1 MTSEGIKNKSSQD
14 VFEELHKSEEEE
26 KLENDEDLF
35 EDLSPQMSQLS
46 HSKWKFI
53 GDCAWLMPTD
63 GPDGN
68 IVVNNTEADGRP
80 SRKRYGRST
89 LYRWQVYDRNICFRR
104 RSEPKIEATVV
115 KSEEMDE
122 DEIEEDD
129 ENMKP
134 FCCNIC
140 ARGFHCKCLVN
151 ALGSAW

>member
-1 MTSEGIKNKSSQD
+1 MLILGWILKMSKLYFLLKLSFRWFCGTKNFLSKMTSGGIKNKSSQD

-68 IVVNNTEADGRP
+68 MIVNNTEADGRP
-80 SRKRYGRST
+80 SRKRYGM
-89 LYRWQVYDRNICFRR
+89 
-104 RSEPKIEATVV
+104 ATF
-115 KSEEMDE
+115 S
-122 DEIEEDD
+122 
-129 ENMKP
+129 
-134 FCCNIC
+134 
-140 ARGFHCKCLVN
+140 G
-151 ALGSAW
+151 

>member
-1 MTSEGIKNKSSQD
+1 MTSGGIKNKSSQD

-68 IVVNNTEADGRP
+68 MIVNNTEADGRP
-80 SRKRYGRST
+80 SRKRYGIAT
-89 LYRWQVYDRNICFRR
+89 FDGNDNLNFRR
-104 RSEPKIEATVV
+104 RSEPKVEDATVV

-122 DEIEEDD
+122 DEIEEEE

-140 ARGFHCKCLVN
+140 ARGFHCKF
-151 ALGSAW
+151 